1 MKNAARLWLWT
12 TQKKIVTITLEF
24 FFGVAWEKFGQKV
37 RKILLLKRRRRFL
50 ANKNLLKRR
59 QTKRFREIF

>member
-24 FFGVAWEKFGQKV
+24 FFGVAREKFGQKCG
-37 RKILLLKRRRRFL
+37 KFYFL
-50 ANKNLLKRR
+50 SGGED
-59 QTKRFREIF
+59 F